1 MFVVFCIQDQGS
13 NNFENDIIKLSVNK
27 AKLIGL
33 WAINC
38 DTIQQVLIFK
48 FALRPEEIFRPFE
61 KRASEPN
68 HRRRL
73 KRLGSFSI
81 DDGNGRENITFNMN
95 SRFFKLCRVYSNLL
109 KMTSVGEFP
118 WI

>member
-48 FALRPEEIFRPFE
+48 FALRPEKIFRPFE

-81 DDGNGRENITFNMN
+81 DDGNGRENQPRPQGF
-95 SRFFKLCRVYSNLL
+95 SL
-109 KMTSVGEFP
+109 KKWVGRELALASAGHVSP
-118 WI
+118 RTP